1 MGGRAGGG
9 AAGGMGNASR
19 SRFAKIPGLQAIQD
33 AKLRNEIISALED
46 YEKEFGVRL
55 ENISLSKLK
64 GNVGGETYYK
74 DKIILNSKVF
84 TTSDN
89 VKAVMKGAYDTGLL
103 TKTNSPLRHIMVHEL
118 AHATWTPGYKTSNK
132 AAQKEILGAY
142 RKFLK
147 DSSAKGWGSYS
158 KSHYTEFFAEA
169 VAKHMYGAK
178 DAHTQAVADIIKKY
192 KL

>member
-74 DKIILNSKVF
+74 DKILLNSKVF

-89 VKAVMKGAYDTGLL
+89 VKAVMKSAYDTGLL

-147 DSSAKGWGSYS
+147 DSRAKGWGSYS

>member
-9 AAGGMGNASR
+9 ASGGMGSASR

-33 AKLRNEIISALED
+33 AKLRNEIISALDD

-55 ENISLSKLK
+55 ENISLAKLK

-74 DKIILNSKVF
+74 DKILLNSKVF

-89 VKAVMKGAYDTGLL
+89 VKAVMKSAYDTGLL
-103 TKTNSPLRHIMVHEL
+103 NKTNSPLKHIMVHEL

-132 AAQKEILGAY
+132 STQKEVLSAY

-147 DSSAKGWGSYS
+147 DSSAKGWGAYS

-178 DAHTQAVADIIKKY
+178 DAHTQAVANIIKKY

>member
-9 AAGGMGNASR
+9 ANGGMGSASR
-19 SRFAKIPGLQAIQD
+19 SRFAKIPGLQAIKD
-33 AKLRNEIISALED
+33 AKLRNEVISALDD

-55 ENISLSKLK
+55 ENIQLGKLK
-64 GNVGGETYYK
+64 DNEGGVTFYK
-74 DKIILNSKVF
+74 DKIVLNSKVF

-89 VKAVMKGAYDTGLL
+89 VKAVMKSAYDTGLL
-103 TKTNSPLRHIMVHEL
+103 TKTNSPLKHIMAHEL
-118 AHATWTPGYKTSNK
+118 AHATWTPGYKSSNK
-132 AAQKEILGAY
+132 QAQKEILGAY

-147 DSSAKGWGSYS
+147 DSSAKGWGAYS

-169 VAKHMYGAK
+169 VTKHMYGTK
-178 DAHTQAVADIIKKY
+178 DQHTQTIAGIIKKY